1 MKISNQN
8 TDSQNNKMTNEFGNE
23 LMNNQKSINS
33 EIDTKKFIITVIIF
47 ITMFV
52 LIQRRNDHL
61 SVSIR
66 KIVVKSFFIYF
77 IKSILTKFLLDDAN
91 KNLLGKRNIIN
102 ILISVITISLF
113 LLFDESDILI

>member
-8 TDSQNNKMTNEFGNE
+8 THSQNNKLTNEFGNE

-33 EIDTKKFIITVIIF
+33 EIDTKKFIITVVIF

-61 SVSIR
+61 SLSLR

>member
-33 EIDTKKFIITVIIF
+33 EIDTKNFIITVVIF

-61 SVSIR
+61 SVSLR

-77 IKSILTKFLLDDAN
+77 IKSILTKFLLDETN